1 MNKELLTA
9 EVATEEVPRPQV
21 LLPMKWA
28 LYELRDLCAAW
39 LTGTGYSRWDI
50 AMDFNKHAILMVTQM
65 QQPVPFVYFHVLK
78 LMMVL
83 INGLVS
89 CASTSLP

>member
-1 MNKELLTA
+1 
-9 EVATEEVPRPQV
+9 
-21 LLPMKWA
+21 
-28 LYELRDLCAAW
+28 
-39 LTGTGYSRWDI
+39 
-50 AMDFNKHAILMVTQM
+50 MDFNKHAILMVTQM